1 MHTRMKMRVAVFF
14 VEPPFGA
21 IGDPP
26 ETVKLFNERCEKII
40 QSLKKLY
47 PDVDFTVFKIT
58 DSSDVSE
65 ALESSKDADGLLVFA
80 FNSLYGL
87 LRPILDVGK
96 PTIIIGETYGGA
108 GDFLLEYPRAKS
120 EGKRVLGIVTRDIE
134 SEDLLRRYVRY
145 LQVIYKLRNSRILF
159 IMSPG
164 VKMLANTEF
173 PLSIDLYSYTRQLQA
188 LFGVTPILMDSKS
201 FVEKYYSKVSESEA
215 KEVAERW
222 IKEAK
227 EVTETDKDEIL
238 RAAKLYIA
246 MREAVKDHNADVIAV
261 DCIVLYRNGFLD
273 AWPCLGFME
282 LIRRDEVIPVCEADI
297 NSAVLLLLMKYLANR
312 PGFINDPSPDMLKG
326 EIVYYHCFA
335 PITPYAYG
343 DEKAVPYI
351 ITPAHLGGKRASV
364 YVEAPTGEP
373 VTLVGLSLDEKILTI
388 HTAKVLRNEYSLKS
402 CSTKIIGRA
411 NVKTIVKKFR
421 WRAGWHR
428 VLFYG
433 DWREEL
439 KELASLLGLNVVEE
453 DIE

>member
-1 MHTRMKMRVAVFF
+1 
-14 VEPPFGA
+14 
-21 IGDPP
+21 
-26 ETVKLFNERCEKII
+26 
-40 QSLKKLY
+40 
-47 PDVDFTVFKIT
+47 
-58 DSSDVSE
+58 
-65 ALESSKDADGLLVFA
+65 
-80 FNSLYGL
+80 
-87 LRPILDVGK
+87 
-96 PTIIIGETYGGA
+96 
-108 GDFLLEYPRAKS
+108 
-120 EGKRVLGIVTRDIE
+120 
-134 SEDLLRRYVRY
+134 
-145 LQVIYKLRNSRILF
+145 
-159 IMSPG
+159 MSPG
-164 VKMLANTEF
+164 VRTLANIEF

-188 LFGVTPILMDSKS
+188 LFGVTPILMDSRS